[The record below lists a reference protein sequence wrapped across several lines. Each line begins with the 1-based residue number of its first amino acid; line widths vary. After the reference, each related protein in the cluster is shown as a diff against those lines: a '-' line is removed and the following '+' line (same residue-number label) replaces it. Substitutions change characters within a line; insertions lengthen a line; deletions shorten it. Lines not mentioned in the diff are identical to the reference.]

1 MPALAQKTESWV
13 PHLGAQTE
21 FLQRAEFEVLFGGAA
36 GPGKTDCL
44 VAAMLKDIRYP
55 NYHGLLIRRTFPQL
69 QEIIDDVLV
78 SMVYDENITD
88 NNRLAAIKL
97 VKDLSA
103 PKISEGGAAD
113 RQLGPAVFL
122 PEKHPRLEVV
132 GIGTD
137 DN

>member
-1 MPALAQKTESWV
+1 MTAKKEN
-13 PHLGAQTE
+13 
-21 FLQRAEFEVLFGGAA
+21 RGGARPNS
-36 GPGKTDCL
+36 GPKPFSLSTSQVKELLRTVKKFSKKHGKS
-44 VAAMLKDIRYP
+44 
-55 NYHGLLIRRTFPQL
+55 
-69 QEIIDDVLV
+69 IDDVLV

-122 PEKHPRLEVV
+122 PERHPRLEVV
-132 GIGTD
+132 STGTD
-137 DN
+137 TE